1 MDQTTA
7 ALQEAGVVV
16 ICLSLTTTIR
26 LTCFFLLLTPTAKI
40 QLVRA
45 VKSEKSSEQSSE
57 K

>member
-45 VKSEKSSEQSSE
+45 VKRALSRAVKSEK
-57 K
+57 